1 MGRDL
6 RTKERNKNCSVK
18 NYSKGR
24 LLTGFMG
31 GPLKEKKTGETI
43 SREKNAIRR
52 RKLKFRKQIC
62 NE

>member
-6 RTKERNKNCSVK
+6 RMKERNKNCSVK

-31 GPLKEKKTGETI
+31 GQLKEKKTGETI
-43 SREKNAIRR
+43 SREKMQ
-52 RKLKFRKQIC
+52 LG
-62 NE
+62 EGS

>member
-6 RTKERNKNCSVK
+6 RMKERNKNCSVK

-31 GPLKEKKTGETI
+31 GQLKEKKTGETI

-52 RKLKFRKQIC
+52 RKQKFRK
-62 NE
+62 